1 MKLTKSLTLNTTTLL
16 EQLALVFAESETGPT
31 MNAHEFINYDVE
43 STLSNPYVPIED
55 EIIDM
60 LDAKDD
66 ATNY

>member
-16 EQLALVFAESETGPT
+16 EQLALVFAVSETGTT
-31 MNAHEFINYDVE
+31 MNAHEFITYDVE
-43 STLSNPYVPIED
+43 STLSNPYVPTED